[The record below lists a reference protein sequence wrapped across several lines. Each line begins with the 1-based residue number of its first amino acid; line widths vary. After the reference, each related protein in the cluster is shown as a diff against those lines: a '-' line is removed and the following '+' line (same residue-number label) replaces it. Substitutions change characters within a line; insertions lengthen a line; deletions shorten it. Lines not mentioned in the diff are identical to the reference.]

1 MLERNGNIDD
11 CMDDEM
17 EMTEFYTGAGSQ
29 SVDCEASP
37 PPALQVVCVHIFNLY
52 SIFFLNNSIQC
63 IREEVRNR
71 ISLLY
76 QLMLVTDYDRV
87 QTSLQLI

>member
-11 CMDDEM
+11 CIDDEM

-37 PPALQVVCVHIFNLY
+37 PALQVIV
-52 SIFFLNNSIQC
+52 FF
-63 IREEVRNR
+63 
-71 ISLLY
+71 
-76 QLMLVTDYDRV
+76 
-87 QTSLQLI
+87 